1 MQTVDLLISLRESVS
16 EETYEE
22 IIRLVEGSLFGADK
36 RGDLFDD
43 ISRALTGKSIGDHL
57 RHGVQKLVKNA
68 GDKVK
73 DKINKSKIVQ
83 STIGKREYDN
93 ASKDLDRAELNY
105 RYAKDA
111 QKYSS
116 DDPAKQRVYKEDAKR
131 YDKEANKHAK
141 KVSDIKKKYGFN

>member
-1 MQTVDLLISLRESVS
+1 MDLLINLRESVS

-22 IIRLVEGSLFGADK
+22 VIRLVEGSLFGADK

-57 RHGVQKLVKNA
+57 RHGAQKLVKNA
-68 GDKVK
+68 SDKVK
-73 DKINKSKIVQ
+73 DKINKSKIVKN
-83 STIGKREYDN
+83 TIGKREYDN

-131 YDKEANKHAK
+131 YNKEANKHAK

>member
-1 MQTVDLLISLRESVS
+1 MQTVDLLINLRESVS

-22 IIRLVEGSLFGADK
+22 VIRLVEGSLFGADK

-57 RHGVQKLVKNA
+57 RHGAQKLVKNA
-68 GDKVK
+68 SDKVK
-73 DKINKSKIVQ
+73 DKINKSKIVKN
-83 STIGKREYDN
+83 TIGKREYDN

-131 YDKEANKHAK
+131 YNKEANKHAK

>member
-1 MQTVDLLISLRESVS
+1 MQTVDLLINLRESVS

-57 RHGVQKLVKNA
+57 RHGAQKLVKNA
-68 GDKVK
+68 SDRVK
-73 DKINKSKIVQ
+73 DKINKSKIVKN
-83 STIGKREYDN
+83 TIGKREYDN
-93 ASKDLDRAELNY
+93 ASKELDRAELNH

-131 YDKEANKHAK
+131 YNKEANKHAK

>member
-1 MQTVDLLISLRESVS
+1 MQTVDLLINLRESVS

-22 IIRLVEGSLFGADK
+22 VIRLVEGSLFGADK

-43 ISRALTGKSIGDHL
+43 ISRAITGKSIGDHL
-57 RHGVQKLVKNA
+57 RHGAQKLVKSA
-68 GDKVK
+68 SDKVK
-73 DKINKSKIVQ
+73 DKINKSKIVKN
-83 STIGKREYDN
+83 TVGKREYDN

-111 QKYSS
+111 QRYSS

-131 YDKEANKHAK
+131 YNKEANKHAK
-141 KVSDIKKKYGFN
+141 KISDIKKKYGFN

>member
-1 MQTVDLLISLRESVS
+1 MRSIELLENLRESVS

-22 IIRLVEGSLFGADK
+22 VIRLVEGSLFGADK

-57 RHGVQKLVKNA
+57 RHGAQKLVKNA
-68 GDKVK
+68 SDKVR

>member
-1 MQTVDLLISLRESVS
+1 MQTVDFLINLRESVS

-22 IIRLVEGSLFGADK
+22 VIRLVEGSLFGADK

-57 RHGVQKLVKNA
+57 RHGAQKLVKKA
-68 GDKVK
+68 SDKVK
-73 DKINKSKIVQ
+73 DKINKSKIVKN
-83 STIGKREYDN
+83 TIGKKEYDN

-111 QKYSS
+111 QRYSS

-131 YDKEANKHAK
+131 YNKEANKHAK